1 MNSITDGNKQR
12 LDFQDRELLKKGNSS
27 LNLLSNGLS
36 ELFAQASNCG
46 YLTRIDR
53 YGLMMALLEF
63 PLSDEEQAA
72 IDRLLYAVCRG
83 RIRLVEDVSAEFPEL
98 QLSRP
103 QHEPSE
109 PSILLIRSSVEP
121 LRQSC
126 YIYFSN

>member
-1 MNSITDGNKQR
+1 MNSITDGYKQR

-27 LNLLSNGLS
+27 LNLFSNGLS

-46 YLTRIDR
+46 YLTRFDR
-53 YGLMMALLEF
+53 YRLMMALLEF

-83 RIRLVEDVSAEFPEL
+83 HIRLVEDVSTEFPEL
-98 QLSRP
+98 QLRRP

-121 LRQSC
+121 LLQSC
-126 YIYFSN
+126 YIYFSS